1 MQAQMT
7 YSEAIERVLLS
18 NNYVAPLRKIYK
30 EIEKYRPLTGQTPF
44 KTIQERVQ
52 RDPRFTRIGLG
63 IYALTDY
70 LDKLPTPSK
79 PQSKEQEKEQI
90 HYSIQG
96 MLLEIGNTEGFDT
109 YSPNKNA
116 IFDNKPLM
124 QIMTLSEFP
133 NFTYSN
139 TVQSVRFID
148 VLWFNERGFPK
159 FTFEVEITPQFRNS
173 LLKFSE
179 LSDFNTAFY
188 VIAEPENEDKY
199 CREISRSV
207 FREIKERCIFKTC
220 DQVRN
225 MYLKSIEKQRVSAD
239 FFTG

>member
-1 MQAQMT
+1 MT

-18 NNYVAPLRKIYK
+18 NNYVAPLRKRYK
-30 EIEKYRPLTGQTPF
+30 EVEKYRPLTGQTPF

-70 LDKLPTPSK
+70 LDKLPTPPK
-79 PQSKEQEKEQI
+79 PQNKEQEKEQI

-133 NFTYSN
+133 NFTYSHI
-139 TVQSVRFID
+139 VQSVRFID
-148 VLWFNERGFPK
+148 VLWFNEQGFPK

-179 LSDFNTAFY
+179 LSDFYTTFY
-188 VIAEPENEDKY
+188 VVAEPENRDKY
-199 CREISRSV
+199 HREISRSV
-207 FREIKERCIFKTC
+207 FREVKERCMFKTC
-220 DQVRN
+220 DQVRG
-225 MYLKSIEKQRVSAD
+225 MYFKSIEKQKVSAD